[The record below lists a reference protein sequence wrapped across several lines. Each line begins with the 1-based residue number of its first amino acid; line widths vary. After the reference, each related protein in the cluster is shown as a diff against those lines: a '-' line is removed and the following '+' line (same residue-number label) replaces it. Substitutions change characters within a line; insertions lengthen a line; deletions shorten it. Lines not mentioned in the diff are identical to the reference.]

1 MTRRWRMKEHQ
12 AWWYCSN
19 FSVTNPTWSAQERER
34 ERECEFTQ
42 PRGKLYCSE
51 VARSQLTRLKGI
63 DQQNMKSIYSP
74 SCCSKSVWLS
84 FTKGEF
90 LNNTLEAIFKYSK
103 SENALKWKEKP
114 CELQNLAFD
123 TCQFLHLGSNNIDII
138 TVKFDLQ
145 GMKRLTVNND
155 LNCWKKSQHMTWKL

>member
-12 AWWYCSN
+12 PWWYCSN
-19 FSVTNPTWSAQERER
+19 FNVTNPTWSAQERER

-51 VARSQLTRLKGI
+51 VARSPLKRLKGV

-103 SENALKWKEKP
+103 SENALKWTKKKKKAMWP
-114 CELQNLAFD
+114 TKTGIWHLPILAFEIKQHWHYYCKIWFTAD
-123 TCQFLHLGSNNIDII
+123 EKI
-138 TVKFDLQ
+138 
-145 GMKRLTVNND
+145 
-155 LNCWKKSQHMTWKL
+155 NCE